1 MADPIL
7 PACLS
12 SLPVEIQTS
21 IFAFVRERTTQAAIC
36 LTNRQCRDVMA
47 PIFFENFKLQKRKIT
62 MQTIGTLLNPKNG
75 ITPHVRNLFIVN
87 GCWEKEECWKHG
99 VIIDPM
105 LQLVVSAFPQ
115 DRLRALVGDDEI
127 VLDTTLLVSLLQ
139 HQSRLKRL
147 AVYHRMRPDGP
158 VIDLEDKNL
167 VSWAASRCADVESL
181 TVLLRTDYV
190 DTYTPAG
197 FLVRSAPNIKDLRI
211 KEHGNQKHPA
221 LPLLRPLGTWGKVGY
236 NAFGGLAAEDEDG
249 RAILELSHMSLEHV
263 ALDSR
268 SLGSIRKHVKLS
280 KLESL
285 ELLRCPEAHL
295 LLTVLPSGCNLTKL
309 IFEQANAHIRTDQ
322 DQQAIE
328 RLLNSFSGLRVL
340 SLSLYDRM
348 VDVSCIIH
356 HGSSL
361 RQLGIHC
368 YSTCLSVDDL
378 EELLQSSPHLEGLG
392 VDFCKVRLG
401 EVEHAISN
409 FKLAQM
415 HGEAHAASE
424 LETYLVSNS
433 LHHSCISAD
442 TNSDASDCHLSPRHT
457 EMHTHLYPSGYRT
470 LRRVAPRARCRTPT
484 GRRVRRGNADY
495 HAALRYRDTVLYE
508 RLGLESKILGY
519 DAECR
524 GSE

>member
-1 MADPIL
+1 
-7 PACLS
+7 
-12 SLPVEIQTS
+12 
-21 IFAFVRERTTQAAIC
+21 
-36 LTNRQCRDVMA
+36 
-47 PIFFENFKLQKRKIT
+47 

-87 GCWEKEECWKHG
+87 GCWEKEECWKNG

-127 VLDTTLLVSLLQ
+127 VLDTTLLVCLLQ
-139 HQSRLKRL
+139 HQSR
-147 AVYHRMRPDGP
+147 
-158 VIDLEDKNL
+158 
-167 VSWAASRCADVESL
+167 
-181 TVLLRTDYV
+181 
-190 DTYTPAG
+190 
-197 FLVRSAPNIKDLRI
+197 
-211 KEHGNQKHPA
+211 
-221 LPLLRPLGTWGKVGY
+221 
-236 NAFGGLAAEDEDG
+236 
-249 RAILELSHMSLEHV
+249 
-263 ALDSR
+263 
-268 SLGSIRKHVKLS
+268 SLGLIRKHVELPELQG
-280 KLESL
+280 LEV
-285 ELLRCPEAHL
+285 LRCPGAHL
-295 LLTVLPSGCNLTKL
+295 LLTALQPGCNLTKL

-340 SLSLYDRM
+340 SLSLYDRI
-348 VDVSCIIH
+348 VDVSCIVH

-415 HGEAHAASE
+415 HGEVHAASE

-442 TNSDASDCHLSPRHT
+442 TNNDASDCHLSPPHT
-457 EMHTHLYPSGYRT
+457 EMRSHLYPS
-470 LRRVAPRARCRTPT
+470 
-484 GRRVRRGNADY
+484 
-495 HAALRYRDTVLYE
+495 RY
-508 RLGLESKILGY
+508 
-519 DAECR
+519 
-524 GSE
+524 

>member
-1 MADPIL
+1 MADPVL

-12 SLPVEIQTS
+12 SLPVEVQTS

-87 GCWEKEECWKHG
+87 GCWEKEECWKNG

-147 AVYHRMRPDGP
+147 AVYHRMRPDGH
-158 VIDLEDKNL
+158 VVDLQDKNL
-167 VSWAASRCADVESL
+167 VLWAASRCADVDSL
-181 TVLLRTDYV
+181 TVFLRTDYV

-197 FLVRSAPNIKDLRI
+197 FLVRSALNIKDLRI
-211 KEHGNQKHPA
+211 KDHGDKKYPP
-221 LPLLRPLGTWGKVGY
+221 LPLKRPSGTWGNVGY
-236 NAFGGLAAEDEDG
+236 NAFGGLVEDKDEDG
-249 RAILELSHMSLEHV
+249 RAKLELFQISLEHME
-263 ALDSR
+263 LNSG
-268 SLGSIRKHVKLS
+268 SLGLIQKHVELPKLQ
-280 KLESL
+280 SL
-285 ELLRCPEAHL
+285 EMLRCPGAHL
-295 LLTVLPSGCNLTKL
+295 LLTALQPGCNLTKL
-309 IFEQANAHIRTDQ
+309 IFEQANAQIRTDQ

-340 SLSLYDRM
+340 SLSLYDRI
-348 VDVSCIIH
+348 VDVSCIVH

-392 VDFCKVRLG
+392 VDFCEVRLG

-442 TNSDASDCHLSPRHT
+442 TNNDASDCHLSPPHT
-457 EMHTHLYPSGYRT
+457 EMRSHLYPS
-470 LRRVAPRARCRTPT
+470 
-484 GRRVRRGNADY
+484 
-495 HAALRYRDTVLYE
+495 RY
-508 RLGLESKILGY
+508 
-519 DAECR
+519 
-524 GSE
+524 